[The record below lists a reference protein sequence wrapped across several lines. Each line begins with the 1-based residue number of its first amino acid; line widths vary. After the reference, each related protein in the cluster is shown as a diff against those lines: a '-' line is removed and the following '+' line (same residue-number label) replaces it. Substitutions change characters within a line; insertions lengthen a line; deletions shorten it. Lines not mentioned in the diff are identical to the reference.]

1 MICRCVAALQKQ
13 KNQENSKLHSFF
25 VLWYIS
31 HWIFISY
38 LDSVHT
44 GRLCLKP
51 IGSID
56 HFEMQKLFQAHAF
69 PYTSTIPHTHSPSYG
84 DDVPSVFRTANMLS
98 HFSFF
103 ITFLAQ
109 YSTPK
114 VATEESLRQFKA
126 VYAQLTIEIYGF
138 PSKFGVCCSAQYP
151 QTHDI
156 SRNERSTWTFN
167 THRTKKNKKKTCQ
180 HNIVVE
186 VWHFTFNSSSHL
198 GRPIFIS
205 ASAKAHVFF
214 ISRIRHRWKHCSADN
229 MNIAFHFCIRLRDN
243 LLLLLSAYFCD
254 RNFASKFSG

>member
-156 SRNERSTWTFN
+156 SRNERSTWTLN
-167 THRTKKNKKKTCQ
+167 THRTKKKQEENLSAQ
-180 HNIVVE
+180 HCRRSMAFHIQLE
-186 VWHFTFNSSSHL
+186 LTFGPADFHLSKRKSARFFHLSH
-198 GRPIFIS
+198 S
-205 ASAKAHVFF
+205 ASMKTLFCRQHE
-214 ISRIRHRWKHCSADN
+214 HR
-229 MNIAFHFCIRLRDN
+229 
-243 LLLLLSAYFCD
+243 
-254 RNFASKFSG
+254 FSFLYTFKR